1 MRIWRHNRAVRHS
14 SFFVVVVFTVLCF
27 CVVVDAAYHHYNLK
41 SRVGVFLRGAHFQS
55 DLEVRRGIFS
65 LVQERGIECPEDQI
79 TVTRFQDTIRVSLQ
93 YRYPLGFPLPKG
105 RFILQSVTATA
116 TLERAL

>member
-1 MRIWRHNRAVRHS
+1 MRIWRHNRAVRYIS
-14 SFFVVVVFTVLCF
+14 LVVIAVFTVLSF
-27 CVVVDAAYHHYNLK
+27 CVVVDVAYHHYNLK

-65 LVQERGIECPEDQI
+65 LLQERGIECPEDQI